1 MEHPKDVGD
10 RSTLAVMLA
19 LSAAGY
25 AVYLP
30 FGENTRC
37 DLIIDDGATLAR
49 VQCKTGRLRNGAVT
63 FKTCSSYMHHPHP
76 KMPARDYV
84 GQVDF
89 FGVYCRDT
97 GRVYLVPIEDL
108 ASRWE
113 AILRVE
119 PARNSQQKRIRRAE
133 PYEIGCVDFSTAE
146 PGARAGASG
155 SSA

>member
-1 MEHPKDVGD
+1 MLSILDTARPRRQAGFRDGAPKDVGD

-76 KMPARDYV
+76 KMRAR
-84 GQVDF
+84 
-89 FGVYCRDT
+89 
-97 GRVYLVPIEDL
+97 
-108 ASRWE
+108 
-113 AILRVE
+113 
-119 PARNSQQKRIRRAE
+119 
-133 PYEIGCVDFSTAE
+133 
-146 PGARAGASG
+146 
-155 SSA
+155 

>member
-1 MEHPKDVGD
+1 MEHPKDIGD

-19 LSAAGY
+19 LRAADY
-25 AVYLP
+25 AVYVP

-37 DLIIDDGATLAR
+37 DLVIDDGVALAR
-49 VQCKTGRLRNGAVT
+49 VQCKTGRLRNGAVV

-89 FGVYCRDT
+89 FGVYCPDT
-97 GRVYLVPIEDL
+97 ARVYLVPIGDL
-108 ASRWE
+108 TSRWK
-113 AILRVE
+113 ALLRVE
-119 PARNSQQKRIRRAE
+119 PARNSQQKRIHHAR
-133 PYEIGCVDFSTAE
+133 PYELGRVDFATAG